1 MSLTKNEVQARI
13 AKMIPGG
20 LLLEFMSYEHIV
32 ELMTVTQIITNLCL
46 NEIEERGELTNHANG
61 RVIVPVQCRLCDRNH
76 PDSRRLAAVTKE
88 KLMADHCNHCNFD
101 PSQAVD

>member
-13 AKMIPGG
+13 AKMISGG

-61 RVIVPVQCRLCDRNH
+61 RVIVPYNADFVIETILTRG
-76 PDSRRLAAVTKE
+76 DSPQLLRK
-88 KLMADHCNHCNFD
+88 
-101 PSQAVD
+101 S